1 MPNISRICR
10 LNLQS
15 LQVLVRIQS
24 NLPGFFMLLR
34 ALQIALWTTAI
45 VGTAAFAWW
54 RWPAGNQAA
63 TATISVFEPSFALAD
78 SAGKLRTNVEF
89 RGKFLLVF
97 FGFTNCPDVCPTTL
111 SEVAQVM
118 DDLGPE
124 AGKVQP
130 LFISIDPE
138 RDRRLGLSAYTEAFH
153 PSILG
158 LAGTEAETRAAAESF
173 KIFYERESEAKSPD
187 GYTMSHSTGLFL
199 IGPDGAWLRQFAY
212 GTPAADILSD
222 LQSRF

>member
-1 MPNISRICR
+1 MRLSR
-10 LNLQS
+10 LQIGLWVAAIAAMIIFAAARWS
-15 LQVLVRIQS
+15 GQDKDVAETVPAFT
-24 NLPGFFMLLR
+24 PGF
-34 ALQIALWTTAI
+34 
-45 VGTAAFAWW
+45 
-54 RWPAGNQAA
+54 
-63 TATISVFEPSFALAD
+63 SLAD
-78 SAGKLRTNVEF
+78 DAGRTRTEAEF

-118 DDLGPE
+118 DDLGAE

-138 RDRRLGLSAYTEAFH
+138 RDRQLGLADYTAAFH
-153 PSILG
+153 PAILG

-173 KIFYERESEAKSPD
+173 KIFYEREADSTASG
-187 GYTMSHSTGLFL
+187 GYTMSHSPGLFL
-199 IGPDGAWLRQFAY
+199 IGPDGDWIRQFSY

-222 LQSRF
+222 LQTRF